1 MVLDFNSKH
10 TLSDRFNDL
19 IDRAINEGAKQEHR
33 REYLGGS
40 AIGEPC
46 LRRLQYEYL
55 NAPKDDGADFPA
67 RTRRIF
73 YRGHQC
79 EDWVAKW
86 IQDAGFNLRTHKHG
100 KQFGFSDCGDR
111 FKGHV
116 DGVIV
121 EAPEGF
127 SAPALWEHKTLG
139 AKGFNSLKRHGIAKA
154 YPKYAAQVATY
165 QAYMQ
170 LAENPAFFTA
180 LCADT
185 MEIHLELVPFNQ
197 SLAQACIDKAAQIL
211 TACDHDEILP
221 RVSDDPA
228 AFVCKFCP
236 FQSIC
241 NSPNQNTG
249 SGRAWE

>member
-10 TLSDRFNDL
+10 TLTDRFVDL
-19 IDRAINEGAKQEHR
+19 IDAAIDRKAQSETR

-46 LRRLQYEYL
+46 ARRLQYEYL
-55 NAPKDDGADFPA
+55 NAPKDEGSDFAP

-79 EDWVAKW
+79 EDWVADW
-86 IQDAGFNLRTHKHG
+86 IRGAGFNLRTHKG
-100 KQFGFSDCGDR
+100 GSQFGFEDCDGR

-116 DGVIV
+116 DGVII
-121 EAPEGF
+121 EAPNGF
-127 SAPALWEHKTLG
+127 SVPSLWEHKTLG

-197 SLAQACIDKAAQIL
+197 PLAQACIDKAAQIL
-211 TACDHDEILP
+211 TACDHDETLP
-221 RVSDDPA
+221 RASDDPA

-236 FQSIC
+236 YQSIC
-241 NSPNQNTG
+241 HAPNQNTG

>member
-10 TLSDRFNDL
+10 TLSDRFADL
-19 IDRAINEGAKQEHR
+19 VDAGIDRAAKKETR

-46 LRRLQYEYL
+46 ARRLQYEYL
-55 NAPKDDGADFPA
+55 NAPQDEGAGFAA

-79 EDWVAKW
+79 EEWVAAW
-86 IQDAGFNLRTHKHG
+86 IKGAGFELRTEKKG
-100 KQFGFSDCGDR
+100 GGQFGFEDCEGR
-111 FKGHV
+111 FRGHV
-116 DGVIV
+116 DGVITA
-121 EAPEGF
+121 APEGF
-127 SAPALWEHKTLG
+127 EVPALWEHKTLG
-139 AKGFNSLKRHGIAKA
+139 AKGFGQLKRHGVAKA

-185 MEIHLELVPFNQ
+185 MEIHLELVPFDQ
-197 SLAQACIDKAAQIL
+197 ALAQECIDKAARIL
-211 TACDHDEILP
+211 TACDHQELLP
-221 RVSDDPA
+221 GASDDPA
-228 AFVCKFCP
+228 SFVCKFCP
-236 FQSIC
+236 YGGTC
-241 NSPNQNTG
+241 HG
-249 SGRAWE
+249 SGA

>member
-19 IDRAINEGAKQEHR
+19 IDAAIDEAAKEERR

-46 LRRLQYEYL
+46 ARRLQYEFV
-55 NAPKDDGADFPA
+55 NTPKDEGSGFPA

-73 YRGHQC
+73 YRGHQG

-86 IQDAGFNLRTHKHG
+86 IKDAGFNLRTHTPRG
-100 KQFGFSDCGDR
+100 DQFGFDDCDGR

-116 DGVIV
+116 DGVIIA
-121 EAPEGF
+121 APDGF
-127 SAPALWEHKTLG
+127 PSPSLWEHKTLG
-139 AKGFNSLKRHGIAKA
+139 SKGFNQVKKHGVAKA
-154 YPKYAAQVATY
+154 YPKYAAQIATY

-170 LAENPAFFTA
+170 LAEHPAYFTA

-197 SLAQACIDKAAQIL
+197 ALAQECMDKAARVL
-211 TACDHDEILP
+211 TACDHKELLP
-221 RVSDDPA
+221 RAADDPA

-236 FQSIC
+236 YSGTC
-241 NSPNQNTG
+241 HGTG
-249 SGRAWE
+249 AEWG